1 MTEEAL
7 EYLAYNEHNDI
18 IYRTTNT
25 EDFDIFLSMNTTV
38 ERTETIPFNPSA
50 QTEEASA
57 DTANEPTTVDN
68 IG

>member
-1 MTEEAL
+1 MTEEAV

-38 ERTETIPFNPSA
+38 ERTETIPFNSDVDTQEP
-50 QTEEASA
+50 SA
-57 DTANEPTTVDN
+57 DTANEPTTVEN